1 VPGYIQFRT
10 RNDLVNEALMNLGV
24 LAAGQSPDAED
35 FAAVNG
41 KVDALYARLEHQDII
56 DLDNS
61 VDEIPS
67 EIFNQLAVI
76 LADDAALEFG
86 LAGVPPSQSNPNPV
100 AAAIDSIRRVTYA
113 RPTYQPLRTE
123 WF

>member
-1 VPGYIQFRT
+1 MPRT

-35 FAAVNG
+35 FQAVDG
-41 KVDALYARLEHQDII
+41 KVDALYARLEAQDII
-56 DLDNS
+56 DLDNT
-61 VDEIPS
+61 VDQIPH

-86 LAGVPPSQSNPNPV
+86 LPGVPPSQSNPQPV
-100 AAAIDSIRRVTYA
+100 EAAIDSIRLVTYA
-113 RPTYQPLRTE
+113 RPTYVSQRTE
-123 WF
+123 YY